1 LTGSQKKATI
11 MQDDFI
17 SSLTYEV
24 KEEILERYFYER
36 RLIEMQIDYVRE
48 LAQQAQ
54 KLEQKLRLCFAQL
67 YKLLID
73 NNHLMEFTEI
83 IGLETPPFKQQVK
96 YDAPEYQIS
105 FIRKFRALTIKGKFK
120 KVLFEAYQKLRRSAE
135 EYRPA
140 YENLREECKAVN
152 YNIREFEKNH
162 DLMVIINFLQ
172 SMDSELV
179 MKKYFLGANFTPEE
193 IGAVG
198 NGLAFKKLHIK
209 QFQLTKPPEI
219 PDIGPVHK
227 PLTALAGAIY
237 AAHTH
242 QVKAMLRQKT

>member
-1 LTGSQKKATI
+1 

-36 RLIEMQIDYVRE
+36 RLLDMQITCVRE

-54 KLEQKLRLCFAQL
+54 KLEQKLRLCFARL
-67 YKLLID
+67 YNLLID
-73 NNHLMEFTEI
+73 NNHLMEFTEM
-83 IGLETPPFKQQVK
+83 IGFEAPPFKQQVK
-96 YDAPEYQIS
+96 YDAPGDQIS
-105 FIRKFRALTIKGKFK
+105 LICKFRALTIKGKFK
-120 KVLFEAYQKLRRSAE
+120 KLLFEEYQKLCGSAE
-135 EYRPA
+135 QYRSA

-162 DLMVIINFLQ
+162 DLMIIINFLQ
-172 SMDSELV
+172 SMDPELV

-198 NGLAFKKLHIK
+198 NGLAFKKLHLK
-209 QFQLTKPPEI
+209 QFQLTEPPEI
-219 PDIGPVHK
+219 PDTGIIRK
-227 PLTALAGAIY
+227 PLAALAGAIY
-237 AAHTH
+237 ADHASL
-242 QVKAMLRQKT
+242 VKAMLRQ